1 MWGREWR
8 THVLGGCLV
17 VSHCEH
23 LISCDFECNLSHCHE
38 SQTGSVVLLGFYTI
52 VKYLGTDWIN
62 WLLSWYFSI
71 VGIGSVWKVRNW
83 SLSGLCC
90 SSLAVFNS
98 PHSMVSRRTTLEILP
113 SLHVHRSEEQ
123 KRLVSCEP
131 FEDLKHS
138 GCTMIDVLSLSWRM
152 PTVISFPLAFV
163 PSLLYNAGATS
174 RKSILVTD
182 IFGFS
187 FSHNA
192 LTLFKI
198 DSFKTGSIL
207 LGGLFFYDIWW
218 VFGTEVVSCITLA
231 RWVYWRLSKQMVQVA
246 TSLDVPI
253 KLLWPKSLFLAGER
267 GYTMLGLG
275 DVVIPGTFIALALR
289 YDYHRHLSG
298 LPKVP
303 VQQQVKFAKPYF
315 HASLAAYI
323 LGLMTTMTA
332 MHVFHTAQPALL
344 YLRWTRLVQFICTL
358 VDWFSGPVPLVC
370 YLLWLLRVCAES
382 SEKLGVGMMAQ
393 ETKQTRRLTF
403 PDLPIC
409 RG

>member
-1 MWGREWR
+1 MNTIDWDLLSSYAGLLSLATLSIYAGSYGSLPKQVRVRPGKGE
-8 THVLGGCLV
+8 VNI
-17 VSHCEH
+17 SEIDEQCEGENDERMSSEDAW
-23 LISCDFECNLSHCHE
+23 LFPI
-38 SQTGSVVLLGFYTI
+38 TGSVVLLGFYTI

-71 VGIGSVWKVRNW
+71 VGIGSVWKSLTALIRWSAGEQRWRSFHRFTFIIQRN
-83 SLSGLCC
+83 
-90 SSLAVFNS
+90 
-98 PHSMVSRRTTLEILP
+98 
-113 SLHVHRSEEQ
+113 
-123 KRLVSCEP
+123 K
-131 FEDLKHS
+131 K
-138 GCTMIDVLSLSWRM
+138 DVLSLSWRM

-218 VFGTEVVSCITLA
+218 VFGTEV
-231 RWVYWRLSKQMVQVA
+231 MVQVA

-344 YLRWTRLVQFICTL
+344 YLSPSCVLSFVITAGLRGELGKAWSWN
-358 VDWFSGPVPLVC
+358 DGSGDQTNKETDISRSADLQ
-370 YLLWLLRVCAES
+370 
-382 SEKLGVGMMAQ
+382 GV
-393 ETKQTRRLTF
+393 ETKVVEENLNAS
-403 PDLPIC
+403 IINE
-409 RG
+409 